1 MQSFIIYG
9 ADPENRLDKAREL
22 CSEKNISQ
30 FDISLISTNDE
41 DEKSTTIGINAI
53 KALQQK
59 LFLKPLKGDMKACII
74 TEADKL
80 TLPAQNALLKALEEP
95 PINTL
100 IFLLIQNATALLP
113 TIRSRCSEI
122 NISGKESSISPEEK
136 DQLYKEWLRLKKASL
151 GEKLKNAQDLA
162 KEKDVSKSML
172 EKFLIVLADQLD
184 ESIKSHDE
192 NALEITND
200 IKLIQS
206 AHTQLSTTNTNPRL
220 VFEHLFLS
228 LAPTNNS

>member
-9 ADPENRLDKAREL
+9 ADFDSRLDKAREL

-100 IFLLIQNATALLP
+100 VFLLIQNATALLP
-113 TIRSRCSEI
+113 TIRSRCNEI
-122 NISGKESSISPEEK
+122 NISGKEIALTNEEK
-136 DQLYKEWLRLKKASL
+136 DTINKKWLSLKKASL

-162 KEKDVSKSML
+162 KEKDESVLLL
-172 EKFLIVLADQLD
+172 EKFLLVLAEKLN

-192 NALEITND
+192 NIFEITND

-206 AHTQLSTTNTNPRL
+206 THTLLRTTNTNPRL
-220 VFEHLFLS
+220 IFEHLFLS
-228 LAPTNNS
+228 LPTSNNS